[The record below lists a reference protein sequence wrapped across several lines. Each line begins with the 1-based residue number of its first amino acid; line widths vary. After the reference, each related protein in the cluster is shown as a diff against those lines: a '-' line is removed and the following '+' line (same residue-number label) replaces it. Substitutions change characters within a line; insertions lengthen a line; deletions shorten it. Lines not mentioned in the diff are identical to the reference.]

1 MDLNKYNQIPT
12 EFSTAASIGLPAQTL
27 TAYARRGMV
36 EVLKGKP
43 NKYRRI
49 DNSGARVYEFLEKNK
64 HKYNQ
69 YFTLHK
75 ADEQLGMMCSLVNG
89 EVVDCWGNKY
99 DLTGVVTIEIKG
111 VIYKL

>member
-1 MDLNKYNQIPT
+1 MDLTKYEQIPT
-12 EFSTAASIGLPAQTL
+12 EYRTAKVIGLSAATL
-27 TAYARRGMV
+27 NAYARRGMV

-43 NKYRRI
+43 NQYRRI
-49 DNSGARVYEFLEKNK
+49 ECSGAKVYKFLKDNRTK
-64 HKYNQ
+64 FNQ

-75 ADEQLGMMCSLVNG
+75 TNERLGMMCSLVDG